1 MGIESTNP
9 MVNPTLQ
16 EALWNLL
23 CLQTVSLEKIMRI
36 LCVYD
41 GLSLVVHKKNDLL
54 LFVVIFHL
62 SGQIIIIHKPEL
74 RPFGDDF
81 PY

>member
-1 MGIESTNP
+1 

-41 GLSLVVHKKNDLL
+41 GQSLVVHKKMIFCCLW
-54 LFVVIFHL
+54 LFSIYL
-62 SGQIIIIHKPEL
+62 GKL
-74 RPFGDDF
+74 
-81 PY
+81 